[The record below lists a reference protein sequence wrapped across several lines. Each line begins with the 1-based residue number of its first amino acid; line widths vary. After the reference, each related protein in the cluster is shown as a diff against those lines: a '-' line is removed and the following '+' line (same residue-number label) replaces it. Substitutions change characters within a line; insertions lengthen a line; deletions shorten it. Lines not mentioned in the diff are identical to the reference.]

1 MANTCLLNFSSFLSQ
16 ACITFII
23 SRKIKHYALKS
34 LTNKDQR
41 WTWQVGCGPRAKGS
55 EWALSV
61 SGPALC
67 TPFSDMRWWRHSE
80 RQGGLQVTVTLR
92 GVASGGTCPFWMQL
106 EGVCTVTWTKQFPRI
121 WGGPSWSGEF
131 SHLCEHWGDIF
142 IVRACLVTSV
152 LSDSLWP
159 MDYSP
164 PDSSVHGI
172 LQARILELFAMP
184 SSRGSSQPRDH
195 TQAWYWQAGS
205 WPLVPPGKHM
215 FRVGIQLFTLKPL
228 F

>member
-1 MANTCLLNFSSFLSQ
+1 MPIELFKFSITSMYHFYNKQKNQTLCFKKPDQQRPKVNMTSRLWTQGQGLWVSSLCLWSCPLHPLLRH
-16 ACITFII
+16 AVMETF
-23 SRKIKHYALKS
+23 REA
-34 LTNKDQR
+34 R
-41 WTWQVGCGPRAKGS
+41 WSAG
-55 EWALSV
+55 
-61 SGPALC
+61 
-67 TPFSDMRWWRHSE
+67 D
-80 RQGGLQVTVTLR
+80 VTLR

-215 FRVGIQLFTLKPL
+215 FRVGIHFSH
-228 F
+228 